1 MAREYT
7 PIPFEFLEELD
18 GLSDEEYGRLIRAM
32 QVYSISGEEPEL
44 EGVERLFWKRCR
56 NTIDRYNESYEKRN
70 TSNAE
75 NGRKGGRP
83 RKQTVFEE
91 TQENPNNPMGFS
103 ETQNNPSVF
112 EETQKS
118 QTKTKSK
125 TKSKTNSITP
135 IAPKGAKRS
144 DAEFEAFWNAYPT
157 KVGKQPARKAFD
169 KVKVPVETLVAA
181 IERQKCS
188 SQWSKDG
195 GQYIP
200 NPTTWLNQGR
210 WTDELPERSAPPQ
223 EKLDDDVVA
232 AIQRM
237 LAEEAKEKALERPA
251 ATG

>member
-83 RKQTVFEE
+83 RKQAVFGE

-103 ETQNNPSVF
+103 ETQNNQSVF
-112 EETQKS
+112 GETQKS
-118 QTKTKSK
+118 QTETK

-144 DAEFEAFWNAYPT
+144 DAEFDIFWNAYPT

-169 KVKVPVETLVAA
+169 KVKVPIETLVAA

-200 NPTTWLNQGR
+200 NPATWLNQGR
-210 WTDELPERSAPPQ
+210 WTDELPEKHEPQ
-223 EKLDDDVVA
+223 QELDADVVS
-232 AIQRM
+232 AIQRI
-237 LAEEAKEKALERPA
+237 LAEEAQERA
-251 ATG
+251 VATG

>member
-83 RKQTVFEE
+83 RKQTVSEE

-118 QTKTKSK
+118 QTKSK

-135 IAPKGAKRS
+135 IAPKGAKRP
-144 DAEFEAFWNAYPT
+144 DAEFEKFWLAYPT
-157 KVGKQPARKAFD
+157 KVGRKPARKAFD
-169 KVKVPVETLVAA
+169 KTTVPIDTMLSALEK
-181 IERQKCS
+181 QKRS
-188 SQWSKDG
+188 ASWEKDN

-200 NPTTWLNQGR
+200 NPTTWLNQER
-210 WTDELPERSAPPQ
+210 WNDELRETPQ
-223 EKLDDDVVA
+223 ERWKRELDEDTA
-232 AIQRM
+232 AAVRRM
-237 LAEEAKEKALERPA
+237 FSQ
-251 ATG
+251 

>member
-32 QVYSISGEEPEL
+32 QVYSISGEETEL

-83 RKQTVFEE
+83 RKQAVFGE

-112 EETQKS
+112 GETQKS
-118 QTKTKSK
+118 QTESK
-125 TKSKTNSITP
+125 AKSKTNSITP

-144 DAEFEAFWNAYPT
+144 DAEFEIFWNAYPT

-200 NPTTWLNQGR
+200 NPATWLNQGR
-210 WTDELPERSAPPQ
+210 WTDELPEKHEPQ
-223 EKLDDDVVA
+223 QELDADVVS

-237 LAEEAKEKALERPA
+237 LAEEAQERAVA
-251 ATG
+251 AG

>member
-44 EGVERLFWKRCR
+44 QGVERLFWKRCR

-83 RKQTVFEE
+83 RKQAVFGE

-118 QTKTKSK
+118 QTESK
-125 TKSKTNSITP
+125 AKSKTNSITP
-135 IAPKGAKRS
+135 IAPKGAKRA
-144 DAEFEAFWNAYPT
+144 DAEFEIFWNAYPT

-200 NPTTWLNQGR
+200 NPATWLNQGR
-210 WTDELPERSAPPQ
+210 WEDELPEKPESPQ
-223 EKLDDDVVA
+223 EQWRRTLDDDTAEAVR
-232 AIQRM
+232 QM
-237 LAEEAKEKALERPA
+237 LAQERA
-251 ATG
+251 VATG

>member
-83 RKQTVFEE
+83 RKQAVFEE

-118 QTKTKSK
+118 QTKSK

-135 IAPKGAKRS
+135 IAPKGEKRS
-144 DAEFEAFWNAYPT
+144 DAEFEIFWNAYPT
-157 KVGKQPARKAFD
+157 KVGKQPARKAFN

-200 NPTTWLNQGR
+200 NPATWLNQGR
-210 WTDELPERSAPPQ
+210 WTDELPEKHEPQ
-223 EKLDDDVVA
+223 QELDADVVS

-237 LAEEAKEKALERPA
+237 LAEEAQERAVA
-251 ATG
+251 AG

>member
-44 EGVERLFWKRCR
+44 QGVERLFWKRCR

-70 TSNAE
+70 ISNAE

-83 RKQTVFEE
+83 RKPSVFEE
-91 TQENPNNPMGFS
+91 TQEIPNNPMGFS

-118 QTKTKSK
+118 QTESK
-125 TKSKTNSITP
+125 TESKTNSITP

-144 DAEFEAFWNAYPT
+144 DSDFEIFWSAYPT
-157 KVGKQPARKAFD
+157 KVGKQPARKAFG

-200 NPTTWLNQGR
+200 NPATWLNQCR
-210 WTDELPERSAPPQ
+210 WEDELPEPANHADTTTRRD
-223 EKLDDDVVA
+223 LDADEQA
-232 AIQRM
+232 AIRRM
-237 LAEEAKEKALERPA
+237 MEP
-251 ATG
+251 

>member
-83 RKQTVFEE
+83 RKQAVFEE

-118 QTKTKSK
+118 QTKSK

-144 DAEFEAFWNAYPT
+144 DAEFEIFWNAYPT

-200 NPTTWLNQGR
+200 NPATWLNQGR
-210 WTDELPERSAPPQ
+210 WTDELPEKHEPQ
-223 EKLDDDVVA
+223 QELDADVVS

-237 LAEEAKEKALERPA
+237 LAEEAQERAVA
-251 ATG
+251 AG

>member
-7 PIPFEFLEELD
+7 PIPFEFLDELD

-83 RKQTVFEE
+83 RKQAVFEE

-118 QTKTKSK
+118 QTESK
-125 TKSKTNSITP
+125 TKAKTNSITP
-135 IAPKGAKRS
+135 IAPMGAKRS
-144 DAEFEAFWNAYPT
+144 DAEFEIFWNAYPT

-200 NPTTWLNQGR
+200 NPATWLNQGR
-210 WTDELPERSAPPQ
+210 WTDELPEKPAPQQ
-223 EKLDDDVVA
+223 ELDADVVS

-237 LAEEAKEKALERPA
+237 LAEEAQERSV

>member
-70 TSNAE
+70 TSNVE

-83 RKQTVFEE
+83 RKQAVFGE

-112 EETQKS
+112 GETQKS
-118 QTKTKSK
+118 QTESK

-144 DAEFEAFWNAYPT
+144 DAEFEIFWNAYPT

-210 WTDELPERSAPPQ
+210 WTDELPEKHEPQ
-223 EKLDDDVVA
+223 QELDADVVS

-237 LAEEAKEKALERPA
+237 LAEEAQERAIA
-251 ATG
+251 AG

>member
-83 RKQTVFEE
+83 RKQAVFEE
-91 TQENPNNPMGFS
+91 TQENPNNPIGFS
-103 ETQNNPSVF
+103 ETQKNPSVF

-118 QTKTKSK
+118 QTKSEA
-125 TKSKTNSITP
+125 KSKTNSITP
-135 IAPKGAKRS
+135 IAPKGEKRS
-144 DAEFEAFWNAYPT
+144 DAEFEIFWNAYPT
-157 KVGKQPARKAFD
+157 KVGKQPARKAFN

-200 NPTTWLNQGR
+200 NPATWLNQGR
-210 WTDELPERSAPPQ
+210 WTDELPEKHEPQ
-223 EKLDDDVVA
+223 QELDADVIS

-237 LAEEAKEKALERPA
+237 LAEEAQERA
-251 ATG
+251 VATG

>member
-83 RKQTVFEE
+83 RKQAVFEE

-118 QTKTKSK
+118 QTESK
-125 TKSKTNSITP
+125 AKSKTNSITP

-144 DAEFEAFWNAYPT
+144 DAEFEIFWNAYPT

-200 NPTTWLNQGR
+200 NPATWLNQGR
-210 WTDELPERSAPPQ
+210 WTDELPEKHEPQ
-223 EKLDDDVVA
+223 QELDADVVS

-237 LAEEAKEKALERPA
+237 LAEEAQERAVA
-251 ATG
+251 AG

>member
-83 RKQTVFEE
+83 RKQAVFEE

-103 ETQNNPSVF
+103 ETQ
-112 EETQKS
+112 KS
-118 QTKTKSK
+118 QTESK

-144 DAEFEAFWNAYPT
+144 DAEFEIFWNAYPT

-200 NPTTWLNQGR
+200 NPATWLNQGR
-210 WTDELPERSAPPQ
+210 WTDELPEKPETQQERWRQELDADVISAF
-223 EKLDDDVVA
+223 
-232 AIQRM
+232 QRM
-237 LAEEAKEKALERPA
+237 LAEEAQERSV

>member
-83 RKQTVFEE
+83 RKQAVFEE

-112 EETQKS
+112 GETQKS
-118 QTKTKSK
+118 QTESK
-125 TKSKTNSITP
+125 TKSKSNSITP

-144 DAEFEAFWNAYPT
+144 DAEFEIFWNAYPT

-195 GQYIP
+195 GLYIP
-200 NPTTWLNQGR
+200 NPATWLNQGR
-210 WTDELPERSAPPQ
+210 WTDELPKKPEPQ
-223 EKLDDDVVA
+223 QELDADVIS

-237 LAEEAKEKALERPA
+237 LAEEAQERA
-251 ATG
+251 VATG

>member
-83 RKQTVFEE
+83 RKPSVFEE

-118 QTKTKSK
+118 QSKTKA
-125 TKSKTNSITP
+125 KSKTNSITP

-144 DAEFEAFWNAYPT
+144 DAEFEIFWSAYPT

-169 KVKVPVETLVAA
+169 KVQVPVETLVAA

-200 NPTTWLNQGR
+200 NPATWLNQGR

-237 LAEEAKEKALERPA
+237 LAEEAEEKAPERPA

>member
-83 RKQTVFEE
+83 RKQAVFGE

-112 EETQKS
+112 GETQKS
-118 QTKTKSK
+118 QTETKA
-125 TKSKTNSITP
+125 KSKTNSITP

-144 DAEFEAFWNAYPT
+144 DAEFEIFWNAYPT

-188 SQWSKDG
+188 RQWQEDG

-200 NPTTWLNQGR
+200 NPSTWLNQGR
-210 WTDELPERSAPPQ
+210 WQDELPGRSETPQ
-223 EKLDDDVVA
+223 EEWSRKLDDDV
-232 AIQRM
+232 
-237 LAEEAKEKALERPA
+237 A
-251 ATG
+251 ATIRQMFPNAKGGQP